1 MHPILYPPGEKDF
14 LDNGLAVLTDCTKCL
29 VTEERNGAY
38 TLEMQ
43 YPANG
48 RHYDLIAEDCILL
61 AKPNPDDEPQPFRIY
76 KSGVTMSGVTT
87 WYGEHVSYFANDVP
101 IEPIATSQTT
111 PAGAFAKIS
120 AAAALEN
127 PFTFSTTLS
136 TETSFGLAT
145 PTPLKKVLGGVDGSV
160 LDQFGGEYHYNKW
173 KIELLK
179 SRGADRGFVISYGKN
194 LTDITQE
201 KNLTKVTTAI
211 FPFWKSSGDDDTLVT
226 LPEKIVVLDGARE
239 YGHVHCKAIDFSQDF
254 TDAPS
259 VDTLRAYA
267 KAYLKTSG
275 IAEPVVSITL
285 KYAQLVKRKQGAII
299 AGLASASLCDTV
311 SVEFPRYGIS
321 VKAKI
326 VKVIYNTL
334 KERYEEAEIGEA
346 KSRLSQTVNN
356 SRVDPDEIV
365 KKATTDSK
373 KTAADLI
380 DAASKE
386 IVESITGSNGG
397 YVVQRPAKNPQET
410 LYMDTPDVTTAR
422 NVMRLNK
429 DGIAFST
436 NGVGGPYSGA
446 LAINGKWFSQFI
458 ATWELTANII
468 KAGILQ
474 DAVGKNSINLDTGEV
489 NLDCKSLKIQGK
501 TTEEIAAGKASEA
514 ETAAKKAAADELNA
528 YKEAVTKDL
537 ADMQDQIDGQIE
549 TWFYDAEPSPT
560 TPPASD
566 WTTDELKENHA
577 GDLYYSGKGYAYR
590 WTYSGGAW
598 TWLQIKDTDITA
610 ALQNAKKAQETANS
624 KRRTFLVRPTPP
636 YDVGDLWANGTD
648 LLACVTARGEGA
660 SYSAN
665 DWETKTDY
673 TTKKTAQLIV
683 DASIEKIELGI
694 AEDVSATDFFSTA
707 AWKAESGSYT
717 ATSGS
722 VTIAGDTATVVAP
735 DSTETGKRRAVV
747 IDVPTAMLAAAQGKR
762 VTLSMRYKVNS
773 EISGNA
779 VIVLWANYE
788 SGNESRRLMTLAT
801 TSQTTPAG
809 DWTTATLNYTFKDE
823 KPTRVYLFA
832 YLYAGTGSLSV
843 ELPTMSE
850 ATGKKSTISL
860 TKDGTTISSFALDL
874 SKYATGTELKVGL
887 DEISASVVKNGEI
900 RSKFALD
907 SSSCTI
913 SAGTIKFTG
922 NTLVVESTNFNL
934 NADGTVSIT
943 GAFYSNGSSGNA
955 TIRDGNI
962 HLSALN
968 ADGNRYN
975 TISLSYTAKAYP
987 SGSITVYSRRA
998 NGTVGDGVVIQG
1010 GDADSRIWIYNA
1022 YGNCDVLLQSGTG
1035 NNCEFAGG
1043 INVKGENGVNVSRAV
1058 SARDLKWWGDLTAT
1072 GEQTRIKPR
1081 SRQNALYTDWQ
1092 YWKSVD
1098 GVSYWVL
1105 TGKGTPW

>member
-1 MHPILYPPGEKDF
+1 M
-14 LDNGLAVLTDCTKCL
+14 LA
-29 VTEERNGAY
+29 
-38 TLEMQ
+38 M
-43 YPANG
+43 
-48 RHYDLIAEDCILL
+48 YDAEVV
-61 AKPNPDDEPQPFRIY
+61 R
-76 KSGVTMSGVTT
+76 
-87 WYGEHVSYFANDVP
+87 YGP
-101 IEPIATSQTT
+101 
-111 PAGAFAKIS
+111 AFA
-120 AAAALEN
+120 ALHELGPFPFLPVVQTLAEWVLEN
-127 PFTFSTTLS
+127 MPAIQATIEVVFDYLTTV
-136 TETSFGLAT
+136 TNTCVEYITM
-145 PTPLKKVLGGVDGSV
+145 LK
-160 LDQFGGEYHYNKW
+160 
-173 KIELLK
+173 
-179 SRGADRGFVISYGKN
+179 
-194 LTDITQE
+194 
-201 KNLTKVTTAI
+201 
-211 FPFWKSSGDDDTLVT
+211 
-226 LPEKIVVLDGARE
+226 
-239 YGHVHCKAIDFSQDF
+239 
-254 TDAPS
+254 
-259 VDTLRAYA
+259 
-267 KAYLKTSG
+267 
-275 IAEPVVSITL
+275 
-285 KYAQLVKRKQGAII
+285 
-299 AGLASASLCDTV
+299 
-311 SVEFPRYGIS
+311 
-321 VKAKI
+321 
-326 VKVIYNTL
+326 
-334 KERYEEAEIGEA
+334 
-346 KSRLSQTVNN
+346 
-356 SRVDPDEIV
+356 
-365 KKATTDSK
+365 
-373 KTAADLI
+373 
-380 DAASKE
+380 DAASAW
-386 IVESITGSNGG
+386 V
-397 YVVQRPAKNPQET
+397 ADHQET
-410 LYMDTPDVTTAR
+410 VNAILTAIQNLWQFVQTIFSALMTAAGALGDWLGAWADENLGDIVQTVTEAVNSIVSFVSAFASWAAAFWQAHGQTIMSIVRPLLEAVKTIISTALQAITQIFNIFAALFR
-422 NVMRLNK
+422 GDWGELFRGIATLVLTILNGIVSTIGNIFQSIINLIFAK
-429 DGIAFST
+429 YNDMYNAGRSIFQGLFDGIE
-436 NGVGGPYSGA
+436 GV
-446 LAINGKWFSQFI
+446 W
-458 ATWELTANII
+458 
-468 KAGILQ
+468 
-474 DAVGKNSINLDTGEV
+474 NSIYN
-489 NLDCKSLKIQGK
+489 CKSLKIQGK

-537 ADMQDQIDGQIE
+537 ADMQGQIDGQIE

-610 ALQNAKKAQETANS
+610 ALQNAKRAQETANS

-636 YDVGDLWANGTD
+636 YDIGDLWANGTD

-707 AWKAESGSYT
+707 AWKAERGSYT

-747 IDVPTAMLAAAQGKR
+747 IDVPTAMLAATQGKR
-762 VTLSMRYKVNS
+762 VTLSMRYRVNA

-788 SGNESRRLMTLAT
+788 SGNESRRLVTLAT

-832 YLYAGTGSLSV
+832 YLYAGAGSLSA
-843 ELPTMSE
+843 ELPIMSE

-955 TIRDGNI
+955 TIRDGMIN
-962 HLSALN
+962 LSALN

-987 SGSITVYSRRA
+987 SGSLTVYSRRA
-998 NGTVGDGVVIQG
+998 DGTVGNGVVIQG

-1022 YGNCDVLLQSGTG
+1022 YGNADVLLTSGAG

-1043 INVKGENGVNVSRAV
+1043 INVKGINGVNVSRAV
-1058 SARDLKWWGDLTAT
+1058 SARDLKWWGDLLAT
-1072 GEQTRIKPR
+1072 GAQTRIKPR
-1081 SRQNALYTDWQ
+1081 GGQNALYTDWQ
-1092 YWKSVD
+1092 YWKSVN

-1105 TGKGTPW
+1105 TGKDTPW